1 MHIAVKLGYEKLVSI
16 LVEYNKDSLL
26 TRDIDGQTP
35 LHCAVARSFA
45 TIVKT
50 LLDAMPGDGLVMEN
64 GVGNTPVDI
73 ITLAE
78 LIQRVKQLSSI
89 VSDQRSSSS
98 DGLDP
103 SGINASDSR
112 IPASYFTK
120 YETEFK
126 ELRGI
131 IRDMAGRGTA
141 PESSRL
147 TDEVEKWVSKMEVIL
162 REAKTQEARKEAER
176 KAREEEEQKKRLPHI
191 NQYPSASA
199 SISDTFEVVE
209 KAAQS
214 HLSMG
219 ATIRQLIHLL
229 DVQKSVKCTLSKVN
243 PNAVEN
249 EYGGQSTGRYRGKRH
264 SRRTDDEFEQEE
276 DEEENALKKEGM
288 VSEFFQTEVDT
299 L

>member
-1 MHIAVKLGYEKLVSI
+1 
-16 LVEYNKDSLL
+16 
-26 TRDIDGQTP
+26 
-35 LHCAVARSFA
+35 
-45 TIVKT
+45 
-50 LLDAMPGDGLVMEN
+50 
-64 GVGNTPVDI
+64 
-73 ITLAE
+73 
-78 LIQRVKQLSSI
+78 
-89 VSDQRSSSS
+89 
-98 DGLDP
+98 
-103 SGINASDSR
+103 
-112 IPASYFTK
+112 
-120 YETEFK
+120 
-126 ELRGI
+126 
-131 IRDMAGRGTA
+131 
-141 PESSRL
+141 
-147 TDEVEKWVSKMEVIL
+147 MEVIL

-249 EYGGQSTGRYRGKRH
+249 EYGGQSTGRYRRKRH
-264 SRRTDDEFEQEE
+264 SRRADDEFEQEE